1 MVRYHHWLSG
11 HESEQTPGDN
21 EGQGSLVC
29 CSPWGYRIGHDLA
42 TEQQHRVHNFIIFFL
57 EDYQSVWHLS
67 LPHHPSTVIPVS
79 LPSGAHSPLYELPRA
94 AVTKYG
100 KLHEFKPQKFTLS
113 QFQTPEVWNQGV
125 DRGTSPLKFLGED
138 SLLPLPALGGCQLFS
153 KLASC
158 LIIAQYHNQE
168 IGIGTVHKPFQIS
181 PVSLVS
187 ALGDIA

>member
-1 MVRYHHWLSG
+1 MKLPMILKSNG
-11 HESEQTPGDN
+11 HKFAQTPGDN

-100 KLHEFKPQKFTLS
+100 KLHELKPQKFTLS
-113 QFQTPEVWNQGV
+113 QFQTPEV
-125 DRGTSPLKFLGED
+125 
-138 SLLPLPALGGCQLFS
+138 
-153 KLASC
+153 
-158 LIIAQYHNQE
+158 
-168 IGIGTVHKPFQIS
+168 
-181 PVSLVS
+181 
-187 ALGDIA
+187 